1 MTFSLH
7 DPSVAGPP
15 LAGLRLE
22 DAGVGQVREYQLRR
36 TPAATQGMELLQ
48 VASGAPR
55 RRRWRRS
62 TREVDL

>member
-7 DPSVAGPP
+7 DLSVAGP

-22 DAGVGQVREYQLRR
+22 DAGVGQARECQLRR
-36 TPAATQGMELLQ
+36 TPAATQEMELLQ

-55 RRRWRRS
+55 RRWRRS